1 MSQQIGVCTLDEI
14 LRRVAVIELCEA
26 NRDRAA
32 AAAAGQCAGHVGKA
46 LTDLSEIGIRQRAH
60 ELVAAVAHHQVIGA
74 QACSQGVG
82 DGEQQGIAR
91 HVTIRVVDLLEA
103 IHIDEGDHELGVGA
117 ACAVHLALKLLHPS
131 AAPADV
137 SQLIDL
143 RGCTVDRGLSAISRG
158 QGALTRGLRSF
169 IGRARTIVGR
179 SRTIGRGA
187 STIVGGTLTIAGL
200 VESPLALLMA
210 LHLQGRPR
218 TIRRRLASVSHLRN
232 LIALGGSL
240 IALIRGDLP
249 RYPSAQTCVSLLVAQ
264 VHRMLAMQAA
274 RLADL
279 LVGRERFQIA
289 GGLILLRG
297 ALVGVR
303 GRLIAVGIGLVAVGG
318 RLVAV

>member
-14 LRRVAVIELCEA
+14 LRRVAVVELCEA

-32 AAAAGQCAGHVGKA
+32 ALATGQCAGHVGKA

-60 ELVAAVAHHQVIGA
+60 ELVAAVAHHQVVGA
-74 QACSQGVG
+74 QARSQGVS
-82 DGEQQGIAR
+82 DGEQQRIAR
-91 HVTIRVVDLLEA
+91 HVTIGVVDLLQA
-103 IHIDEGDHELGVGA
+103 IHIDEGDHELCVRA
-117 ACAVHLALKLLHPS
+117 ACAVDLPLKLFHPS

-143 RGCTVDRGLSAISRG
+143 RSRTVDRSLSAISRG

-187 STIVGGTLTIAGL
+187 STIVGGPPTIAGL
-200 VESPLALLMA
+200 AEGPLPMLLA
-210 LHLQGRPR
+210 PRLQGRPR
-218 TIRRRLASVSHLRN
+218 TIARRLASVSHLRDP
-232 LIALGGSL
+232 IALGGHL
-240 IALIRGDLP
+240 IALIRCDLP
-249 RYPSAQTCVSLLVAQ
+249 RYPSSQTRVRLLVAQ
-264 VHRMLAMQAA
+264 VHRMLPMQASRPA
-274 RLADL
+274 NL
-279 LVGRERFQIA
+279 LVGRERFQVA
-289 GGLILLRG
+289 GGLILLRS

-303 GRLIAVGIGLVAVGG
+303 GRLVAVGIGLIAVGG